1 MLVGELNQGQ
11 KLAYKLLLR
20 RDAKIYDWDDTFV
33 ARMLDDNESVL
44 GGEGSIEAGRRLVP
58 YCRSVYHAKR

>member
-11 KLAYKLLLR
+11 RLAYKLLLR
-20 RDAKIYDWDDTFV
+20 RDAKIYDWDETFV

-58 YCRSVYHAKR
+58 YFRSVYHAKR